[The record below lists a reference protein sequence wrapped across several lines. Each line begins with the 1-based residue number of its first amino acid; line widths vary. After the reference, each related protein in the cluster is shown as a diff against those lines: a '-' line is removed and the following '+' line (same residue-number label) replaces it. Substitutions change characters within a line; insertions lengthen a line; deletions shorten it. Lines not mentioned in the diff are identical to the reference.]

1 MFLTLILFKNIEHMA
16 IDYAD
21 NTELGQIKKKPDEWA
36 KYNKKDKHRIT
47 YLGPK
52 ITWASS
58 AIGKMW
64 FHKQNHENKCKH
76 FSRK

>member
-1 MFLTLILFKNIEHMA
+1 MA

-47 YLGPK
+47 YLGY
-52 ITWASS
+52 IVT
-58 AIGKMW
+58 
-64 FHKQNHENKCKH
+64 
-76 FSRK
+76 

>member
-16 IDYAD
+16 IDYAND
-21 NTELGQIKKKPDEWA
+21 TELGQIKKKPDEWA

-52 ITWASS
+52 IT
-58 AIGKMW
+58 
-64 FHKQNHENKCKH
+64 
-76 FSRK
+76 